1 MRRTNPI
8 SYLASGIAVYWLR
21 VQLMSSPKQ
30 AMEKA
35 RNAVSR
41 QAIAYLKPKAES
53 ERHKRRKLKALQRK
67 AASIDKTI
75 KAISR

>member
-1 MRRTNPI
+1 
-8 SYLASGIAVYWLR
+8 
-21 VQLMSSPKQ
+21 MSSPKQ

-67 AASIDKTI
+67 AASINKTI